1 MRPGG
6 RPPGAVRS
14 RRRADPA
21 ARSRVARLLRRST
34 GRIASAIRPTVFRGE
49 GEPYPHPSPA
59 ALRVASLPRGTF
71 TTACQGLW
79 PHRRSSVARVRT
91 PSSRRRRAASAGAS
105 RWRVPASGEMGSL
118 VASCLCSS
126 GQRCRV
132 SSGRWPGRQSPASR
146 RSSTIEAAPFARCG
160 GRASR
165 RRHGWAPMPASP
177 VRLPSGH
184 VVDGGDRVGRRRRR
198 LPLASAPGFAAE
210 ALLLG
215 RRRTRST
222 GRSGC

>member
-91 PSSRRRRAASAGAS
+91 PSSRRRRAASAGG
-105 RWRVPASGEMGSL
+105 VE
-118 VASCLCSS
+118 VASS
-126 GQRCRV
+126 GVGRNGVAGGVV
-132 SSGRWPGRQSPASR
+132 SLLVRSALPGQFRSLARTPVPRQSAVVHHRGGAFRPVR
-146 RSSTIEAAPFARCG
+146 WTGFKAPPRLGADAG
-160 GRASR
+160 VAGQAPLRACR
-165 RRHGWAPMPASP
+165 RRG
-177 VRLPSGH
+177 
-184 VVDGGDRVGRRRRR
+184 
-198 LPLASAPGFAAE
+198 
-210 ALLLG
+210 
-215 RRRTRST
+215 
-222 GRSGC
+222 